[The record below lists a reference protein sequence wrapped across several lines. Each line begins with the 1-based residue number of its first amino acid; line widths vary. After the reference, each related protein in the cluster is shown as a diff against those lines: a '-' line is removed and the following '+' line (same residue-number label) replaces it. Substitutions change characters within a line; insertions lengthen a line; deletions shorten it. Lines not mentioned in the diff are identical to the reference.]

1 MYLYIGCVLWR
12 SFFRITQNYSIKTQ
26 RVAPKNSESLK
37 KFSEKILKLS
47 EFFWKKS
54 DIFGKRLGD
63 FASQPVLERI
73 GHGYSCS
80 KNSEIKAPPSPLSR
94 QKCSPYGKMMKNDS
108 QK

>member
-1 MYLYIGCVLWR
+1 ML
-12 SFFRITQNYSIKTQ
+12 ITQRCLVNS
-26 RVAPKNSESLK
+26 RRFAPKNSESLK
-37 KFSEKILKLS
+37 KFSEKIQKLS

-63 FASQPVLERI
+63 FTSQPALERI

-94 QKCSPYGKMMKNDS
+94 QKCSPYGKIMKNES